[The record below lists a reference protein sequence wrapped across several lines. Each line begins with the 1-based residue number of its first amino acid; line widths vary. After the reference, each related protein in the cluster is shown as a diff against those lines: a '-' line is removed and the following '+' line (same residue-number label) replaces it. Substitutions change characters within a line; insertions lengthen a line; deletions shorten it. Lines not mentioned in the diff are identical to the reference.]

1 MMIPIPWKYIAS
13 WNCTAC
19 GLCCRGFRVTI
30 KFNEWMKIVQAY
42 GVGVTSPGLNKFYL
56 KRRSD
61 GTCIFLHKLYDMWL
75 CGLQHMKP
83 KACKLWPFKILDQ
96 PKYGRPRSA
105 SYGYRDKTLFIYADP
120 VCEGIRWGN
129 PTQEFAH
136 ATLPELVQ
144 ITLGLQEKQ
153 YYSTSRIFY
162 QPWFNQAKGRKIV

>member
-1 MMIPIPWKYIAS
+1 MIPIPWKYIAS

-61 GTCIFLHKLYDMWL
+61 GTCIFLHKLYDMW
-75 CGLQHMKP
+75 
-83 KACKLWPFKILDQ
+83 
-96 PKYGRPRSA
+96 RPRSA